1 MAIGT
6 VGIVPA
12 ATGSLGPATVTV
24 RAKPDRPNTVV
35 TVPPLGTISA
45 DTHKAP
51 LELDLSF
58 RTIDFERLGPLATTA
73 AGRSELLHQM
83 NDDLHSLVLKST
95 IRFVLGGLVIGAV
108 VAALVWHRKWPQIAA
123 GAIGGAVGV
132 GALIGLMAATFDPKG
147 FDQPRYSGTLARAP
161 VVIDTLR
168 QTPSVL
174 DSLRT
179 RYETASRRLSDL
191 LVLVARPDTDPR
203 VDATPIL
210 HIGDIHANPLGLEI
224 AHELATAF
232 EVDAV
237 IDTGDLASSTIDT
250 GSLTSLAEPLD
261 RRLTDMIEDIGV
273 PYYFVR
279 GNHDSP
285 QLLSTLRGAENV
297 ELFGNEVVEV
307 AGLRVLGW
315 DDPTFTTD
323 SSVGPDDKADEREAL
338 APDVAAAVAAE
349 QPDVLAVHDAR
360 LSTASI
366 GAVPVVLAGHT
377 HDRGLEHTDGTVL
390 LTVGTTGAT
399 GLKSLTLETDE
410 DYEAQV
416 LYFSSEGDIV
426 AVDYI
431 TFRGS
436 NDFEVERTTLEEVPS
451 EADEEDPDAEG
462 GA

>member
-1 MAIGT
+1 MVVAVATLGL
-6 VGIVPA
+6 VPA
-12 ATGSLGPATVTV
+12 ATGSLGPATVSV
-24 RAKPDRPNTVV
+24 KAKPALPDTVV

-45 DTHKAP
+45 HTHRSP
-51 LELDLSF
+51 VELDLSF
-58 RTIDFERLGPLATTA
+58 RTVDFERLGPLATTA
-73 AGRSELLHQM
+73 AGRAELVEQM
-83 NDDLHSLVLKST
+83 NDDLERLVLTSA
-95 IRFVLGGLVIGAV
+95 IRFVLGGALIAAVIV
-108 VAALVWHRKWPQIAA
+108 ALVWHRRWPQIAA
-123 GAIGGAVGV
+123 GALGGALGV
-132 GALIGLMAATFDPKG
+132 GALIALVAVTFDPKG

-191 LVLVARPDTDPR
+191 LVLVATPDTDPR
-203 VDATPIL
+203 TDATPIL
-210 HIGDIHANPLGLEI
+210 HVGDIHANPLGLEI
-224 AHELATAF
+224 AQELATAF
-232 EVDAV
+232 DVEAV

-250 GSLTSLAEPLD
+250 GSLSSLAEPLD
-261 RRLTDMIEDIGV
+261 RRLTAMIEDIGV

-285 QLLSTLRGAENV
+285 QLLSALRDADNV
-297 ELFGNEVVEV
+297 ELFGDDVLEV

-323 SSVGPDDKADEREAL
+323 SSVGPDDKADERLAI
-338 APDVAAAVAAE
+338 APDVAEAVDSE
-349 QPDVLAVHDAR
+349 KPEVLAVHDGR
-360 LSTASI
+360 LATESI
-366 GAVPVVLAGHT
+366 GTVPVVLAGHT
-377 HDRGLEHTDGTVL
+377 HDRGLESTDGTTV

-436 NDFEVERTTLEEVPS
+436 NDFEVERTTLGGDLPVEAEEEE
-451 EADEEDPDAEG
+451 EA
-462 GA
+462 